1 MQDKEMLEVLKMIV
15 DKMEIMEQEIKV
27 LNEKQNNKSDNELQ
41 SDVPSDGSKQI
52 PITGL

>member
-15 DKMEIMEQEIKV
+15 DKMQIMEQEIKV

-41 SDVPSDGSKQI
+41 SDVPSDDGKQI